1 MFGRKTEFVKF
12 FYFWMCSVHFCIKL
26 LFETEELLNFN
37 RLNLFY
43 VCRNFEKNKKEQ
55 ND

>member
-26 LFETEELLNFN
+26 LFETKELLNFN

-43 VCRNFEKNKKEQ
+43 EKNKKEQ